1 MKKTIFSFLLLFSLS
16 FGYSQSNSFEVIKS
30 MELMDLIYMNLEK
43 YYVDAPNTGEL
54 SKTGID
60 AMLKALDPY
69 TVYYHEANIE
79 DYRMMNT
86 GQYGGIGATIRKVN
100 DHTIITEPYENNPA
114 QKAGLQAGD
123 IILEIDGRNMEGK
136 SSEEVSNALKGL
148 KGTVVK
154 VKYKRPNSGENVAKI
169 TRDEIKLPD
178 VPYSGMVDDKI
189 GYIALN
195 SFTQTASKN
204 VFKAYKSLKQ
214 DGMESLI
221 LDLRGNGGG
230 LLIEAVNI
238 VNLFVPKNQVV
249 VSTKS
254 RVKEENRVYSTQNE
268 AVDLEI
274 PIVVLINEGSASA
287 SEIVSGTL
295 QDLDRAVV
303 MGRTSFGKG
312 LVQRTVDLKYGSK
325 MKLTIAKYYTP
336 SGRCVQKLDYSN
348 KVDGRVEEVPD
359 SLLKVFK
366 TQNGRTVIDGRGI
379 EPDITVEEENLS
391 RLTAMLIAKN
401 IIFDYATKFK
411 NENESIAPANEFIV
425 SSKVYSDFID
435 YVLSKDFQYS
445 TASEEMLKKVK
456 DVAQKEGYYKD
467 VEKEYQDLL
476 TVLTPS
482 KKADLKRFE
491 RQVKEMLQNEIVSRY
506 YFQEG
511 RAINS
516 FINDKSMAKA
526 IELLNNKKEYNSTL
540 RIGVK

>member
-123 IILEIDGRNMEGK
+123 IILEIDGRDMEGK

-154 VKYKRPNSGENVAKI
+154 VKYKRPSKGENVAKI

-391 RLTAMLIAKN
+391 RLSAMLIAKN

-482 KKADLKRFE
+482 KKEDLKRFE
-491 RQVKEMLQNEIVSRY
+491 RQIKEMLQNEIVSRY

>member
-123 IILEIDGRNMEGK
+123 IILEIDGRDMEGK

-154 VKYKRPNSGENVAKI
+154 VKYKRPSKGENVAKI

-178 VPYSGMVDDKI
+178 VPYSGMVDEKI

-204 VFKAYKSLKQ
+204 VFKAYKALKQ

-435 YVLSKDFQYS
+435 YVLTKDFQYS

-482 KKADLKRFE
+482 KKEDLKRFE
-491 RQVKEMLQNEIVSRY
+491 RQIKEMLQNEIVSRY